1 MKTTLKAVIFA
12 GSLLAGTSAFAG
24 EQTVTL
30 EVRGMTCASCP
41 YIVKRTL
48 AEVPG
53 VSRVEVSFEK
63 QTAVVTFDDSQADLA
78 ALTEATESVG
88 FPSKL
93 LLHGG

>member
-1 MKTTLKAVIFA
+1 MKYAIAAA
-12 GSLLAGTSAFAG
+12 GLTALLLSADPASAG

-30 EVRGMTCASCP
+30 TVDGMTCATCP

-53 VSRVEVSFEK
+53 VSHVEVSFETK
-63 QTAVVTFDDSQADLA
+63 TAVVTFDDSQADLA
-78 ALTEATESVG
+78 ALTEATEKVG

-93 LLHGG
+93 LSQGG